1 MSCRITHLLLIAWL
15 LCFAY
20 LLALFC
26 FVLFLV
32 INPSSLGFLGSG
44 KTTLIQYILHSP
56 NHRKRIAVIENEF
69 GEGLKIESLIARDGT
84 VRGSTTAPGN
94 HDPDHPGNDDNNE
107 RSALIDLIELPNG
120 CVCCTVKD
128 SLVATLEQ
136 LVLTRRRDLDYILIE
151 CSGMANPGPIASLF
165 WLDDALESRL
175 RLDGIVTLVDAKHI
189 AQQLNETMEAA
200 QQIAYADRI
209 VLNKI
214 DLLETT
220 PTTRSGDTKDQTVAK
235 EAILQMI
242 RAIHPTAPLRETTFS
257 QVPDLNWILDAKCFD
272 ADRVQQVDRDLA
284 IMLQK
289 STGDDFETLNHSHD
303 HDHHDHSDGSAPC
316 SHCVSSSPSLD
327 LSPVNHRHTSSI
339 STVAFVET
347 GTMDL
352 RKVNQWLATILW
364 PNQDEKDQVLTA
376 LLQESMK
383 NGVSSS
389 KAMADATKKQPGQ
402 QEIFRIKGILSVYVD
417 ETAAEFSL
425 DHVDASTGIDSRR
438 YIVQA
443 VHDLWEIH
451 PASHDLKWRSN
462 DAEEPRE
469 CKVVIIGRSLDEAN
483 LRAGFRACLI

>member
-1 MSCRITHLLLIAWL
+1 VRVGRDGSADGPYTYHHERT
-15 LCFAY
+15 
-20 LLALFC
+20 
-26 FVLFLV
+26 V
-32 INPSSLGFLGSG
+32 GFLGAG
-44 KTTLIQYILHSP
+44 KTTLIQYILNSP
-56 NHRKRIAVIENEF
+56 NHGKRIAVIENEF
-69 GEGLKIESLIARDGT
+69 GDGLNIESLIARDGT
-84 VRGSTTAPGN
+84 IRDSSGGGGGDDDAGGTN
-94 HDPDHPGNDDNNE
+94 GNDDDNNNNN

-214 DLLETT
+214 DLLGSTT
-220 PTTRSGDTKDQTVAK
+220 LSSKSGVTHGQTMAK
-235 EAILQMI
+235 EEIIRMI
-242 RAIHPTAPLRETTFS
+242 RAIHPTAPLCETTFS
-257 QVPDLNWILDAKCFD
+257 QVPDLDWILDAKCFD

-284 IMLQK
+284 IMLQN

-316 SHCVSSSPSLD
+316 SHCLSSSPSLVQ
-327 LSPVNHRHTSSI
+327 SRANHRHTSSI
-339 STVAFVET
+339 STMAFVET
-347 GTMDL
+347 GSMDL

-383 NGVSSS
+383 NDLSPP
-389 KAMADATKKQPGQ
+389 KAITDAKKKQPGQ
-402 QEIFRIKGILSVYVD
+402 QEIFRVKGILSVYVD

-425 DHVDASTGIDSRR
+425 DHVDATTGIDSRR

-451 PASHDLKWRSN
+451 PASHNLKWGSN
-462 DAEEPRE
+462 DEEEKRE
-469 CKVVIIGRSLDEAN
+469 CKVVIIGRSLDEDF
-483 LRAGFRACLI
+483 LRTGFRECLI